1 MAEIYKK
8 PGSPY
13 WYADFTVAKR
23 RKRQSTR
30 RTNKKEAKR
39 VADEMEKRALDAAQL
54 GENDV
59 ITLEDALSFY
69 ERKHMNSPRGCEA
82 RARIDKLL
90 GRAEGIEGLADPK
103 LPFHELTYTMMFDY
117 QQRRLSEGAAKQTIN
132 HEVNLVSAAYN
143 IVSHDYK
150 VRPNLKFPRFKIE
163 SRSRHLED
171 TEVTALLAE
180 LDPTRP
186 IVGRGGTEYTPE
198 YSLGQQPVLLEMR
211 QQNFDLV
218 ICLMDTGLRMGEL
231 TAVTWDLVDTS
242 NWTFRIDRTKNQGKK
257 EVSQGGFMI
266 VHPTDRM
273 KEVLQRRY
281 ADRGNNPY
289 LFPKWK
295 RLRDGRWLRE
305 AAPQRSTKA
314 IRRAMEK
321 VGINEPHKVKR
332 YGRRDVRSLRDTF
345 ATRLA
350 DRDVGIDV
358 IQDLLGHASP
368 TMTRKYADVKVERL
382 SKKAAQLLNDAA

>member
-1 MAEIYKK
+1 MAEVYKK

-13 WYADFTVAKR
+13 WYADYTVAGKR
-23 RKRQSTR
+23 HRKSTR
-30 RTNKKEAKR
+30 RTTKKDAKK
-39 VADEMEKRALDAAQL
+39 VADEMERRALDAAQL

-59 ITLEDALSFY
+59 LTLADALGFY
-69 ERKHMNSPRGCEA
+69 ERKHMSSPRGCEA

-90 GRAEGIEGLADPK
+90 GRVEGIEGLAAPST
-103 LPFHELTYTMMFDY
+103 PFHEVSYTMLFDY
-117 QQRRLSEGAAKQTIN
+117 QQRRLAEGAAKQTIN
-132 HEVNLVSAAYN
+132 HEINLVSAAYN

-163 SRSRHLED
+163 SKSRHFED
-171 TEVTALLAE
+171 HEIQQLLDE
-180 LDPTRP
+180 LNPRRP

-198 YSLGQQPVLLEMR
+198 FALGQQPVLLEQR
-211 QQNFDLV
+211 QQNYDLV
-218 ICLMDTGLRMGEL
+218 ICLLDTGLRMGEL
-231 TAVTWDLVDTS
+231 TNVTWDLVDTTD
-242 NWTFRIDRTKNQGKK
+242 WTFRIDRTKNQGKR
-257 EVSQGGFMI
+257 EVSQGGFMV

-273 KEVLQRRY
+273 REVLQRRY
-281 ADRGNNPY
+281 EARGNNPY

-305 AAPQRSTKA
+305 AAPQQSTKA
-314 IRRAMEK
+314 IRRAMDK
-321 VGINEPHKVKR
+321 IGINAPHKVKR

-345 ATRLA
+345 ATRLV

-358 IQDLLGHASP
+358 VQDLLGHASP

-382 SKKAAQLLNDAA
+382 SRRAAELLNNAV